1 MPILSVQHCSASGH
15 QGCGKTLST
24 VLQAKLPK
32 LDACG
37 QVVSFILL
45 PGYGWVVVMIPFHA
59 AIFCRGLQ
67 ENLDAVAIWILFKL
81 LICDAKSSEGK
92 SVQQVF
98 PPFNTLQPSLVSLL
112 FDTSARGISP
122 ALPQMFCVTHF
133 HITLVSNALLAHVLV
148 LLQLAYK
155 RSLLTRWHTEPVASR
170 ERQRL
175 FSVSVDLKA
184 PHHSR
189 TQRSPPWCLR

>member
-1 MPILSVQHCSASGH
+1 
-15 QGCGKTLST
+15 
-24 VLQAKLPK
+24 
-32 LDACG
+32 
-37 QVVSFILL
+37 
-45 PGYGWVVVMIPFHA
+45 MIPFHA

-112 FDTSARGISP
+112 FDMSARGISP

-155 RSLLTRWHTEPVASR
+155 RSLLTR
-170 ERQRL
+170 
-175 FSVSVDLKA
+175 
-184 PHHSR
+184 
-189 TQRSPPWCLR
+189 